1 MTLFDGLKRPASRNG
16 TLRRILENAGWLLAG
31 KGFGAV
37 LSLVYL
43 GIATRSLGAE
53 GFGQLALILGTA
65 QALVAL
71 VGFQTW
77 QLVVRYGMPHL
88 QAGRHEKL
96 RDLLRFSILLDYGAA
111 VAGCLLAF
119 IAVRGLGGYFGWSD
133 ALQDQALVFA
143 AVMLLTVRLTATGV
157 LRLYDRFRTA
167 ALADSIVPSVRL
179 IGALLVLLSG
189 PTITGFLI
197 AWAAAEVV
205 TAAATW
211 WIAARTAKGAM
222 RLGRPPKL
230 SSLFADNPG
239 LGRFALVT
247 NANFTLGAVAKQFST
262 VIVGLFAGATS
273 AGYYRLAFQLGQ
285 SLAKVADL
293 FARAVFAEL
302 TRVHFGDSSERLA
315 KLFRASVRFTML
327 AAAVVVALILLLG
340 KPALLLVAG
349 PEFAGAYPLLL
360 LLGTAAALDLGGVTF
375 EPALLATGRAGLLL
389 KLRITVTA
397 LLVVLLV
404 ALLPPLGAKGAAI
417 ATLSASLAG
426 LLLLG
431 WGAWRAIHHPVSRP
445 AAPE

>member
-1 MTLFDGLKRPASRNG
+1 
-16 TLRRILENAGWLLAG
+16 LRRILENAGWLLAG

-37 LSLVYL
+37 LSLLYL
-43 GIATRSLGAE
+43 GIATRTLGAE
-53 GFGQLALILGTA
+53 GFGQFALILGTA

-77 QLVVRYGMPHL
+77 QLVIRYGMPHL
-88 QAGRHEKL
+88 QAGRQEKL
-96 RDLLRFSILLDYGAA
+96 RDLLRFSLMLDYGGALL
-111 VAGCLLAF
+111 GCLLALL
-119 IAVRGLGGYFGWSD
+119 AVRGLGGYFGWNEE
-133 ALQDQALVFA
+133 LQDHALAFA
-143 AVMLLTVRLTATGV
+143 VVMLLSVRLTAIGV

-167 ALADSIVPSVRL
+167 ALADSILPSARL
-179 IGALLVLLSG
+179 IGAALVLLSG

-197 AWAAAEVV
+197 AWAAAEMV

-230 SSLFADNPG
+230 GSLFADNPG

-247 NANFTLGAVAKQFST
+247 NANFTLSAVAKQFST

-293 FARAVFAEL
+293 FARAVYAEL
-302 TRVHFGDSSERLA
+302 TRVHFGDSSERLG

-327 AAAVVVALILLLG
+327 AAAVVVTLILLLG

-349 PEFAGAYPLLL
+349 PEFAAAYPLLL

-389 KLRITVTA
+389 KLRIAVTA

-404 ALLPPLGAKGAAI
+404 TLLPQLGATGAAI
-417 ATLSASLAG
+417 ATLSASFAG

-431 WGAWRAIHHPVSRP
+431 WGAWRAIHRPVSRP